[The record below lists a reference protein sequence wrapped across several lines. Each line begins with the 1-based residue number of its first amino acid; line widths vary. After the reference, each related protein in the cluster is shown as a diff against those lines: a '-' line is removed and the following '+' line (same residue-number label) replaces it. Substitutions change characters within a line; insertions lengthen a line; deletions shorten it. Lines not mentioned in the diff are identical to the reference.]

1 MGNRE
6 AGLKSTVYFLFSI
19 LFRIIHSPF
28 SASRMHP
35 TEQYHV
41 IVIGGGAAG
50 LMCALTAGQRG
61 RRVLLLEQA
70 DRVGKKILISG
81 GGRCNF
87 TNLSVDAANFISA
100 NPHFSKSA
108 LSRYGPKDFI
118 ALVDKHKIPYHEK
131 TLGQLFCDGKS
142 TAIVNL
148 LLDECR
154 AGGVKILTCCR
165 VATIDKRIGVGGKR
179 TFTLRTNVGSYEAES
194 LVIATG
200 GLSIPKMGATDF
212 GYSVARQFG
221 LKVRPCRP
229 GLVSLTLNTKELKEI
244 EGLSGT
250 SADAVVSCRDRRF
263 REAILLTHTGLSG
276 PAMLQISNYWEPG
289 DPITI
294 DLLPECD
301 LTDAVAQWRR
311 ERPKAELKTL
321 IGERLTKRL
330 AERWL
335 GLVCESRPVSQYSKK
350 EIAAISARFHH
361 WRVIPSGTSGYRV
374 AEVTKGGVDTDE
386 LSSKTF
392 ESHRV
397 KGLYFIGEVVDV
409 TGWLGG
415 YNFQWAW
422 ASGWCAGG
430 YV

>member
-1 MGNRE
+1 MPR
-6 AGLKSTVYFLFSI
+6 L
-19 LFRIIHSPF
+19 RWP
-28 SASRMHP
+28 RMIVPMHG
-35 TEQYHV
+35 TEQFHV

-61 RRVLLLEQA
+61 RRVLLLEHA
-70 DRVGKKILISG
+70 DQVGKKILISG

-87 TNLSVDAANFISA
+87 TNLSVDAANFLSG
-100 NPHFSKSA
+100 NPHFCKSA
-108 LSRYGPKDFI
+108 LSRYGPQDFI
-118 ALVDKHKIPYHEK
+118 ALVEKHHIPYHEK
-131 TLGQLFCDGKS
+131 KLGQLFCDGKS

-148 LLDECR
+148 LLEECR
-154 AGGVKILTCCR
+154 AGGVKIQTGCR
-165 VATIDKRIGVGGKR
+165 VEKIDHTDVGGKR
-179 TFTLRTNVGSYEAES
+179 RFTVQTNLGSDEAES

-200 GLSIPKMGATDF
+200 GLSVPKMGATDF
-212 GYSVARQFG
+212 GYGVAKQFG

-229 GLVSLTLNTKELKEI
+229 GLVSLTLDQKDLKEI

-250 SADAVVSCRDRRF
+250 SADAVVLCNDQSFRD
-263 REAILLTHTGLSG
+263 AILFTHTGVSG
-276 PAMLQISNYWEPG
+276 PAILQISNYWEPG
-289 DPITI
+289 DAVTI
-294 DLLPECD
+294 NLLPEYD
-301 LTDAVAQWRR
+301 LTDAIKQWQQ
-311 ERPKAELKTL
+311 ERPKTELKSL

-330 AERWL
+330 AQQWL
-335 GLVCESRPVSQYSKK
+335 LLSLENKTSCENKPVAQYSKK
-350 EIAAISARFHH
+350 EIAAIGARFHH

-392 ESHRV
+392 EVHRV

-422 ASGWCAGG
+422 ASGQCAGL